1 MFVLRKASL
10 RAYLFACAALSPV
23 HLYAEE
29 LEADPADPFLL
40 ETVIVIGQRPD
51 LPLEAYK
58 VDPALEGRLATLDD
72 LFRGTPGVIL
82 EPVFGGV
89 DHPRFAIRG
98 SGLQRGTQPAGRGVE
113 LRLDG
118 LPMTYADTS
127 FDFVEWIDPLT
138 FDDVSVLRGGRGV
151 RAGGTALGG
160 VIDFNGRSG
169 TGAPMA
175 LARGEIG
182 SFEFRRAQGALAGG
196 DENLNGYAAGA
207 WFSQDGFREHNEQEA
222 WRVYGNGEAV
232 VSDALT
238 VRGSVLWSDS
248 ELELP
253 GPQTEAQV
261 EAGSRAAQPFNVAGD
276 WRRFAERL
284 RIAAGATYEFGDY
297 TFDIDAGYMDTDVEF
312 RRRDVQVE
320 YNEDWS
326 VVSRLSRAV
335 VFPAGEG
342 DIGVSVV
349 YQHNDRRQQQFL
361 NGGGTPPSFTG
372 ARGLQWADND
382 LSASRLSL
390 LAHMDIPLRE
400 AVSLSLSGG
409 WNRHT
414 RTIEENFPTRDARP
428 AATLDRDYEELSG
441 LALFSWEVARNVTL
455 FAGASYVMEPP
466 TYDILL
472 INVAGTPGPM
482 NALIDGDNPRRPR
495 VLDIDEQTA
504 TTVEAGARGRIG
516 PAAFD
521 VTLYRAWLDGEIVST
536 SDFVSQ
542 TVISAGNADDTVRWG
557 VEASLNID
565 AGSDVLLDGDALRVG
580 VDWTWT
586 DARFDDDPLFTDNQ
600 LPIVVEH
607 LFEARLGYD
616 VGYGVSAELFTTVVP
631 DGGFVDYANTVQA
644 EGYATLGARISWDAG
659 PVLMFAEGRNI
670 TDERYVSSIITA
682 RNNLNGADFPT
693 FAPGEGAAFTVG
705 LQASF

>member
-1 MFVLRKASL
+1 MFFVRNACLHASIFVGVATASAQL
-10 RAYLFACAALSPV
+10 HAQPSDTASN
-23 HLYAEE
+23 
-29 LEADPADPFLL
+29 DPYLL
-40 ETVIVIGQRPD
+40 ETIIVIGQRPSMS
-51 LPLEAYK
+51 PESYT

-72 LFRGTPGVIL
+72 LFRGTPGIIL

-89 DHPRFAIRG
+89 DHPRFSVRG
-98 SGLQRGTQPAGRGVE
+98 SGLQRGTMPAGRGTE

-118 LPMTYADTS
+118 LPITYADTS

-151 RAGGTALGG
+151 MAGATALGG
-160 VIDFNGRSG
+160 VIDFNGRN
-169 TGAPMA
+169 GASDPNV
-175 LARGEIG
+175 LARGEVG
-182 SFEFRRAQGALAGG
+182 SFDYRRAQGAIAGG
-196 DENLNGYAAGA
+196 NERFNGYATGT
-207 WFSQDGFREHNEQEA
+207 WFTQGGFRDHNEQDA
-222 WRVYGNGEAV
+222 WRIYGKGEAV

-238 VRGSVLWSDS
+238 LRGSVLWSDS

-253 GPQTEAQV
+253 GPQSEAQV
-261 EAGSRAAQPFNVAGD
+261 EAGSRAAQPVNVSGD
-276 WRRFAERL
+276 WRRFSERL
-284 RIAAGATYEFGDY
+284 RFVAGASYNLDSV
-297 TFDIDAGYMDTDVEF
+297 TFDLDVGYMNTDVEF

-320 YNEDWS
+320 DNDDWS
-326 VVSRLSRAV
+326 VISRISRDIA
-335 VFPAGEG
+335 FSAGEG
-342 DIGVSVV
+342 AVGLKVV
-349 YQHNDRRQQQFL
+349 YQHNDRRQQHFL
-361 NGGGTPPSFTG
+361 NGGGTPPTFTG
-372 ARGLQWADND
+372 ARGLQWAEND

-390 LAHMDIPLRE
+390 LADLMTPLSKT
-400 AVSLSLSGG
+400 VSLSLSGG

-414 RTIEENFPTRDARP
+414 RNIEDNFTMSDVRP
-428 AATLDRDYEELSG
+428 AAELDRDYEELSG
-441 LALFSWEVARNVTL
+441 LALVSWEAAPNVTL

-466 TYDILL
+466 TYDILM
-472 INVAGTPGPM
+472 INVAGSPGPM
-482 NALIDGDNPRRPR
+482 NALVIGDNPRRP
-495 VLDIDEQTA
+495 VILDIDEQTA
-504 TTVEAGARGRIG
+504 TTLEAGARGRVG

-542 TVISAGNADDTVRWG
+542 TVISAGNADDTLRWG
-557 VEASLNID
+557 VEASVNID
-565 AGSDVLLDGDALRVG
+565 AASDFFSEGDAVHLG
-580 VDWTWT
+580 FDWTWT
-586 DARFDDDPLFTDNQ
+586 DAHFDNDPLFGDNQ

-616 VGYGVSAELFTTVVP
+616 TGYGVTGEVFTTVVP

-644 EGYATLGARISWDAG
+644 DGYVTLGARLSWDAG
-659 PVLMFAEGRNI
+659 PVLIFAEGRNI

>member
-1 MFVLRKASL
+1 MFVLRKAPL
-10 RAYLFACAALSPV
+10 RASLFACAALSPA
-23 HLYAEE
+23 HLHAEE
-29 LEADPADPFLL
+29 LETDPADPFLL
-40 ETVIVIGQRPD
+40 ETVIVIGERPD
-51 LPLEAYK
+51 LPPEAYK

-169 TGAPMA
+169 AGAPTA

-196 DENLNGYAAGA
+196 DENLNGYATGT
-207 WFSQDGFREHNEQEA
+207 WFSQDGFREHNEQQA

-284 RIAAGATYEFGDY
+284 RVAAGATYEFGDY
-297 TFDIDAGYMDTDVEF
+297 IFDIDAGYMDTDVEF

-320 YNEDWS
+320 NNEDWS
-326 VVSRLSRAV
+326 IVSRLGRV
-335 VFPAGEG
+335 VAFPAGEG

-361 NGGGTPPSFTG
+361 NSGGTPPTFTG
-372 ARGLQWADND
+372 ERGLQWADND
-382 LSASRLSL
+382 FGASRLSL
-390 LAHMDIPLRE
+390 LGHMDIPLRE
-400 AVSLSLSGG
+400 AVSLSFSGG

-414 RTIEENFPTRDARP
+414 RMIEENFSTRDVRP
-428 AATLDRDYEELSG
+428 AATLDRDYEEVSG
-441 LALFSWEVARNVTL
+441 LALLSWEVAQNVTL

-482 NALIDGDNPRRPR
+482 NALVDGDNPRRPR
-495 VLDIDEQTA
+495 ILDIDEQTA
-504 TTVEAGARGRIG
+504 TTVEAGARGRVG

-542 TVISAGNADDTVRWG
+542 TVISAGNADDTLRWG
-557 VEASLNID
+557 AEASVNID
-565 AGSDVLLDGDALRVG
+565 AGSDVFLDGDALRVG

-586 DARFDDDPLFTDNQ
+586 DARFDDDPLFADNQ

-616 VGYGVSAELFTTVVP
+616 AGFGVIAELFTTVVP

-644 EGYATLGARISWDAG
+644 DGYATLGARVSWDAG
-659 PVLMFAEGRNI
+659 PVLVFAEGRNI

-693 FAPGEGAAFTVG
+693 FAPGEGAAFTIG

>member
-10 RAYLFACAALSPV
+10 RASLFACAAVSPA

-51 LPLEAYK
+51 LPPEAYK

-169 TGAPMA
+169 AGAPTA

-196 DENLNGYAAGA
+196 DENLNGYATGT

-284 RIAAGATYEFGDY
+284 RIAAGASYEFGDY

-320 YNEDWS
+320 DNEDWS

-335 VFPAGEG
+335 AFPAGKG

-382 LSASRLSL
+382 LGASRLSL

-495 VLDIDEQTA
+495 VLDIDEQTS

-542 TVISAGNADDTVRWG
+542 TVISAGNADNTMRWG
-557 VEASLNID
+557 AEASVNID
-565 AGSDVLLDGDALRVG
+565 AGSDLLFDGDALRVG
-580 VDWTWT
+580 LDWTWT
-586 DARFDDDPLFTDNQ
+586 DARFDDDPLFADNQ

-644 EGYATLGARISWDAG
+644 DGYATLGARVSWDAG
-659 PVLMFAEGRNI
+659 PVLVFAEGRNI
-670 TDERYVSSIITA
+670 TDERYDSSIITA
-682 RNNLNGADFPT
+682 RNHLNGADFPT

-705 LQASF
+705 LRASF